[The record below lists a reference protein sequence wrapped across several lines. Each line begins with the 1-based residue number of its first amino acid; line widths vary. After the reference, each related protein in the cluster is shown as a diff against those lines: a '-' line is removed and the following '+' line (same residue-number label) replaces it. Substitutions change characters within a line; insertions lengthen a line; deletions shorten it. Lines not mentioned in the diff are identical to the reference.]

1 MFQRYLPENSIEIL
15 DKLRSILID
24 YGFYLAGGTALALQ
38 IGHRYSRDLDFFT
51 QRNFNTE
58 LLANKL
64 IGKELKIR
72 LTEEGTILSEL
83 QNTSVSFFYY
93 PYPLIFNTVDFT
105 GIQVAQVKD
114 IAAIKLIAIAQRA
127 EKKDY
132 FDIAEVLKRI
142 PLPELKEITI
152 KKYGKSRL
160 NWYHIV
166 KFLFFFSDVEGS
178 PDPMYSDETWDK
190 VKKFLLSKKDE
201 IETVFLNVEDL
212 K

>member
-1 MFQRYLPENSIEIL
+1 MFQKYLPENSIEIL
-15 DKLRSILID
+15 VKLRSILID

-58 LLANKL
+58 ILTNKL

-72 LTEEGTILSEL
+72 LMEEGTILSEL

-93 PYPLIFNTVDFT
+93 PYPLIFNTVDFN
-105 GIQVAQVKD
+105 GIQVAQVND
-114 IAAIKLIAIAQRA
+114 IAAMKLIDIAQRA

-152 KKYGKSRL
+152 KKSGKSRL

-166 KFLFFFSDVEGS
+166 KSLFFFSDVEDS

>member
-1 MFQRYLPENSIEIL
+1 MFQKYLPENSIEIL
-15 DKLRSILID
+15 VKLRSILID

-51 QRNFNTE
+51 QRSFNTE
-58 LLANKL
+58 ILTNKL
-64 IGKELKIR
+64 VGKELKIR
-72 LTEEGTILSEL
+72 LIEEGTILSEL

-93 PYPLIFNTVDFT
+93 PYPLLLNTVDFN
-105 GIQVAQVKD
+105 GIQVAQVND
-114 IAAIKLIAIAQRA
+114 IAAMKLIAIAQRA

-152 KKYGKSRL
+152 EKYGKSRL

-166 KFLFFFSDVEGS
+166 KSLFFFSDVEDS
-178 PDPMYSDETWDK
+178 PDPMYSSETWDK

-201 IETVFLNVEDL
+201 IETVFLNVENL

>member
-1 MFQRYLPENSIEIL
+1 MFQKYLPENSIEIL

-58 LLANKL
+58 ILTNKL
-64 IGKELKIR
+64 LRKELKIR
-72 LTEEGTILSEL
+72 LIEEGTILSEL
-83 QNTSVSFFYY
+83 QNTSVSFFYC

-105 GIQVAQVKD
+105 GIQVAQVND
-114 IAAIKLIAIAQRA
+114 IATMKLIAIAQRA

-142 PLPELKEITI
+142 PPKELKETTI

-166 KFLFFFSDVEGS
+166 KSLFFFSDVEDS

>member
-1 MFQRYLPENSIEIL
+1 MFQKYLPENSIEIL
-15 DKLRSILID
+15 VKLRSILID

-58 LLANKL
+58 ILTNKL
-64 IGKELKIR
+64 IKKELKIR
-72 LTEEGTILSEL
+72 LIEEGTILSEL
-83 QNTSVSFFYY
+83 TNTSVSFFYY
-93 PYPLIFNTVDFT
+93 PYPLLLNMVDFN
-105 GIQVAQVKD
+105 GIQVAQVND
-114 IAAIKLIAIAQRA
+114 IAAMKLIAIAQRA

-142 PLPELKEITI
+142 PLTELKEITI

-166 KFLFFFSDVEGS
+166 KSLFFFSDVEGS